1 MRYVYLTH
9 AFFHFKCHSRI
20 RSKHCEFRF
29 VLLSLHVN
37 YLVGITLIRL
47 IITSLLFI
55 SLVGCSTQNSEEIV
69 INGFTMGTTYS
80 IKLVEHQELQIEA
93 ELLKA
98 DVDEALVKVNALM
111 STYDPNSELSRLN
124 KTPAKVP
131 FQISPQTE
139 LVIKEAIRI
148 SELSNGVLD
157 ITVGPLVNLWGFG
170 PDKKPAKTPSP
181 QALANIREYVGL
193 DKFVLADSRVTK
205 LNDNVYIDLSTIA
218 KGYGVDVVAG
228 ILEARGIRAYLVEIG
243 GEMRL
248 KGKKLSGKDWNIAI
262 EKPVNNERAIQQLI
276 SIGDNAIATSGDYRN
291 YYEYDGKR
299 YSHLINPNTGYPIDH
314 NLVSVSVVHPSS
326 MTADGLATALIVMGF
341 NEAKELVE
349 ANDIAVLM
357 ITKEADGFVEYQSP
371 EFAKQVTI
379 Y

>member
-1 MRYVYLTH
+1 
-9 AFFHFKCHSRI
+9 
-20 RSKHCEFRF
+20 
-29 VLLSLHVN
+29 
-37 YLVGITLIRL
+37 
-47 IITSLLFI
+47 LLFI